1 MDESCDKPREWLR
14 LVMVLPDDCDE
25 MVGRSSGVE
34 WAECSC
40 RLGLAAAL
48 LGERAVEVVG
58 GGVCNCVW
66 AGSVWLVV
74 GTCWSLSSSS
84 LSGLAMRRPPSERDR
99 LRSPFIV
106 WL

>member
-1 MDESCDKPREWLR
+1 
-14 LVMVLPDDCDE
+14 MVLPDDCDE

-34 WAECSC
+34 WLECDC

-48 LGERAVEVVG
+48 VVELAEEAVG
-58 GGVCNCVW
+58 GGVCSWGCG
-66 AGSVWLVV
+66 GSVWE
-74 GTCWSLSSSS
+74 GW
-84 LSGLAMRRPPSERDR
+84 GLAMRRPPSEPDR

>member
-1 MDESCDKPREWLR
+1 
-14 LVMVLPDDCDE
+14 MVLPDDCDE

-34 WAECSC
+34 WLECDC

-48 LGERAVEVVG
+48 VVEWTDEAVG
-58 GGVCNCVW
+58 GGVCCCECGGKACEGW
-66 AGSVWLVV
+66 VV
-74 GTCWSLSSSS
+74 GVSWSSSS
-84 LSGLAMRRPPSERDR
+84 LSGLAMRRPPSEPDR